1 MTMRSDISYK
11 DLSGLLDNIKT
22 GKVAPVYLLYGN
34 EFLLEAAFKRLLN
47 ALVPVAE
54 QALNYEALDGAVVN
68 IYDLVERLN
77 TFPIFAGRKAI
88 AVHGTNIFS
97 SEANVDDLL
106 GKAEEAFEKEDLM
119 GSAVYFLQVL
129 SMARL
134 PLNDAGDGD
143 IASLLRNTFDIGE
156 KHLGP
161 WLNEVADYCLREN
174 MTAPTY
180 QDDADVLTEAI
191 EAGFPET
198 NHLILTTDFVD
209 KRRKLYRTIKAKG
222 VVIDCSVGEGGK
234 TAGRRQQK
242 EVLKAQM
249 REALKTAGKTIAPG
263 GFEVLYEKTGSGL
276 RNFNN
281 ELEKLITFVGDQKR
295 IELEDIEQALDM
307 TKEDPIYE
315 VSNAIGE
322 RATQKALFLIGRLL
336 KANFYPLQILATII
350 NQVRK
355 LILARDFIRCSQGIG
370 WKRGLSYGA
379 FQKII
384 LPELQKHETELFP
397 GNAHPFVIYK
407 TLQQADNYTFEEL
420 AKAMKIL
427 LDADIRLKT
436 TRHDARIVLDHAIL
450 EICGTSK
457 LSRN

>member
-134 PLNDAGDGD
+134 PLNDAGGGD

-234 TAGRRQQK
+234 T
-242 EVLKAQM
+242 
-249 REALKTAGKTIAPG
+249 
-263 GFEVLYEKTGSGL
+263 
-276 RNFNN
+276 
-281 ELEKLITFVGDQKR
+281 
-295 IELEDIEQALDM
+295 
-307 TKEDPIYE
+307 
-315 VSNAIGE
+315 
-322 RATQKALFLIGRLL
+322 
-336 KANFYPLQILATII
+336 
-350 NQVRK
+350 
-355 LILARDFIRCSQGIG
+355 
-370 WKRGLSYGA
+370 
-379 FQKII
+379 
-384 LPELQKHETELFP
+384 
-397 GNAHPFVIYK
+397 
-407 TLQQADNYTFEEL
+407 
-420 AKAMKIL
+420 
-427 LDADIRLKT
+427 
-436 TRHDARIVLDHAIL
+436 
-450 EICGTSK
+450 
-457 LSRN
+457 